1 MAYKFLT
8 ISTKEIGTAIIIYII
23 LSVNFDFV
31 ILEDMLSILHLE
43 SRETEL

>member
-23 LSVNFDFV
+23 LRVNFDFV
-31 ILEDMLSILHLE
+31 ILEDMLSISQLE